1 MKINQEQFEAYERVR
16 ASGVTN
22 MWAVS
27 VVSDLSG
34 LEKDTI
40 MQIMKNYSELK
51 DKFACLNCG
60 KANDGAWT
68 ITDDLCDDCGKLK
81 GEVEQ

>member
-1 MKINQEQFEAYERVR
+1 MKITQEQFEAYERVR
-16 ASGVTN
+16 TSGVTN

-51 DKFACLNCG
+51 DEFKEE
-60 KANDGAWT
+60 D
-68 ITDDLCDDCGKLK
+68 
-81 GEVEQ
+81 EE

>member
-16 ASGVTN
+16 TSGVTN

-51 DKFACLNCG
+51 DEFKEE
-60 KANDGAWT
+60 D
-68 ITDDLCDDCGKLK
+68 
-81 GEVEQ
+81 EE

>member
-1 MKINQEQFEAYERVR
+1 MTEITQEQFEAYERVR
-16 ASGVTN
+16 TSGVTN

-51 DKFACLNCG
+51 DEFKEE
-60 KANDGAWT
+60 D
-68 ITDDLCDDCGKLK
+68 
-81 GEVEQ
+81 EE

>member
-16 ASGVTN
+16 TSGVTN

-40 MQIMKNYSELK
+40 MQIMKNYSDLK
-51 DKFACLNCG
+51 EEKKC
-60 KANDGAWT
+60 
-68 ITDDLCDDCGKLK
+68 
-81 GEVEQ
+81 Q

>member
-1 MKINQEQFEAYERVR
+1 MNKITREQFEAYERVR
-16 ASGVTN
+16 KSGVTN

-51 DKFACLNCG
+51 DEFKEE
-60 KANDGAWT
+60 D
-68 ITDDLCDDCGKLK
+68 
-81 GEVEQ
+81 EE